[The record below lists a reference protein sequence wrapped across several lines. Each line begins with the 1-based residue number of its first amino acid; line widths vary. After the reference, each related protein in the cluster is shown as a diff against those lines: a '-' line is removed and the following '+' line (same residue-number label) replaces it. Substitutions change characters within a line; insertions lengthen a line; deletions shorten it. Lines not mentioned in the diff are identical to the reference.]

1 MIRKIIQRVNE
12 WLEDRLRSLIR
23 PLSPDAR
30 VIVIVTM
37 LIVFS
42 GLSIYMTVSSIYN
55 LGKGKGE
62 QMQIEQIETLK
73 LQVEQQQRDSIN
85 NLNNHY
91 QYERSSE

>member
-1 MIRKIIQRVNE
+1 MIRKIINRINE
-12 WLEDRLRSLIR
+12 WLEDRLRSLVR

-55 LGKGKGE
+55 FGKDKGE
-62 QMQIEQIETLK
+62 KMQIEQIETLK
-73 LQVEQQQRDSIN
+73 LQLEQQRDSIN
-85 NLNNHY
+85 NQNKFYNGTG
-91 QYERSSE
+91 EFE

>member
-12 WLEDRLRSLIR
+12 WLEDRLRSLVR

-62 QMQIEQIETLK
+62 QMPIEQIESLK
-73 LQVEQQQRDSIN
+73 LQQQQRDSIN
-85 NLNNHY
+85 NLNHY

>member
-12 WLEDRLRSLIR
+12 WLEDRLRSIVR

-30 VIVIVTM
+30 VILIVTM

-62 QMQIEQIETLK
+62 QIQIEQIETLK

-85 NLNNHY
+85 NLNHY

>member
-12 WLEDRLRSLIR
+12 WLEDRLRSLVR

-55 LGKGKGE
+55 LGKDKGRE
-62 QMQIEQIETLK
+62 LQIEQIETLK
-73 LQVEQQQRDSIN
+73 LQQQQRDSIN

-91 QYERSSE
+91 QYERTTEY

>member
-12 WLEDRLRSLIR
+12 WLEDRLRNLIR

-37 LIVFS
+37 LVVFS

-55 LGKGKGE
+55 LGKGKGQE
-62 QMQIEQIETLK
+62 LQIEQIETLK
-73 LQVEQQQRDSIN
+73 LQMEQQRDSIN
-85 NLNNHY
+85 RQNY
-91 QYERSSE
+91 QEYERTSE

>member
-12 WLEDRLRSLIR
+12 WLEDRLRSLVR

-55 LGKGKGE
+55 LGKDKGRE
-62 QMQIEQIETLK
+62 LQIEQIETLK
-73 LQVEQQQRDSIN
+73 LQPEQQRDSIN
-85 NLNNHY
+85 NQNNFY
-91 QYERSSE
+91 NGTGEFE

>member
-1 MIRKIIQRVNE
+1 MLRKIIVRVNE
-12 WLEDRLRSLIR
+12 WLEDRLRSLVR

-55 LGKGKGE
+55 LGKDKGKE
-62 QMQIEQIETLK
+62 LQIEQIETLK
-73 LQVEQQQRDSIN
+73 LEQQQRDSIN
-85 NLNNHY
+85 HQNNFY
-91 QYERSSE
+91 NGTGEFE

>member
-12 WLEDRLRSLIR
+12 WLEDRLRSIVR

-55 LGKGKGE
+55 LGKDKGRE
-62 QMQIEQIETLK
+62 LQIEQIETLK
-73 LQVEQQQRDSIN
+73 LQPEQLRDSIN
-85 NLNNHY
+85 NQNKFYNGTG
-91 QYERSSE
+91 EFE

>member
-12 WLEDRLRSLIR
+12 WLEDILRGLLGR
-23 PLSPDAR
+23 MTPDRR
-30 VIVIVTM
+30 VILIVTM

-55 LGKGKGE
+55 LGKDKGE
-62 QMQIEQIETLK
+62 QMQIEQIEALK
-73 LQVEQQQRDSIN
+73 LQQQQRDSIN
-85 NLNNHY
+85 NLNHY

>member
-1 MIRKIIQRVNE
+1 MIRKIINRINE
-12 WLEDRLRSLIR
+12 WLEDRLRSLVR

-55 LGKGKGE
+55 LGRGKGE

-73 LQVEQQQRDSIN
+73 LQQQQRDSIN
-85 NLNNHY
+85 HQNKFYNGTG
-91 QYERSSE
+91 EFE

>member
-12 WLEDRLRSLIR
+12 WLEDRLRSLVR

-30 VIVIVTM
+30 VILIVTM
-37 LIVFS
+37 FIAFS

-73 LQVEQQQRDSIN
+73 LQLEQQQRDSIN

>member
-12 WLEDRLRSLIR
+12 WLEDRLRSIVR

-55 LGKGKGE
+55 LGKDKGE

-73 LQVEQQQRDSIN
+73 LQQQQRDSIN
-85 NLNNHY
+85 NQNKFYNGTG
-91 QYERSSE
+91 EFE

>member
-12 WLEDRLRSLIR
+12 WLEDRLRSLVR

-73 LQVEQQQRDSIN
+73 LQQQQRDSIN
-85 NLNNHY
+85 NLNHY